1 METIDQT
8 AQQSIRGGEFLLKN
22 ITAQD
27 IFTPEDFSEDQRMI
41 ATMVKDFI
49 EQRVA
54 PNFDRL
60 EKLDIE
66 LTTKLLK
73 ELGDL
78 GVLGIPFPDI
88 YGGSQMDF
96 VTNILLS
103 ELMGAARSLA
113 LSFGAHTSIGMLP
126 ILYFGTE
133 DQKQKYLPALVAGD
147 KFAAYCLTEPG
158 SGSDALAA
166 KSSAVLADDGTHYLL
181 SGQKMWITNAG
192 FADVFTVFAK
202 VDGKHFTGFIVEKDW
217 EGVSLG
223 AEEDKLGIKGSST
236 RQVFFEQVKVPTEN
250 VLGEIG
256 KGHKIA
262 FNILNVGRIKL
273 GSGAI
278 GGSKVISNHAI
289 RYANER
295 KQFGQ
300 AISNFGAIQH
310 KLAEQAIKIYV
321 NESAVYRAA
330 NDIGQLE
337 HSLLASG
344 KSLGEALLGGAEE
357 YAIECA
363 LMKVHSSECL
373 DFAADE
379 GLQIFGGMGY
389 SEEAPMAATYR
400 DARINRIFEGT
411 NEINRML
418 SVDMILKRT
427 MNGTLD
433 LVNAAKAV
441 QKELLSMPSFESA
454 STNFFAR
461 EKGMLQ
467 NLKKAFLLL
476 AGATAQALLQKL
488 STEQEILMHLSDMMG
503 DIYLAESAILRTEKM
518 TLRTSTEATALQQ
531 DMTRVFLEDAVERFS
546 FAGKRVITAWATGE
560 MKRNLLMGLRR
571 FTKYDGSNTVAAR
584 RNIAQAL
591 IDANE
596 YCF

>member
-1 METIDQT
+1 METIDQI
-8 AQQSIRGGEFLLKN
+8 AQQSIRGGEFLLKD

-49 EQRVA
+49 EQRVV
-54 PNFDRL
+54 PNFNRL
-60 EKLDIE
+60 EKLDID

-78 GVLGIPFPDI
+78 GVLGIPFPDT

-103 ELMGAARSLA
+103 ELMAASRSLA

-133 DQKQKYLPALVAGD
+133 AQKQKYLPPLVAGD
-147 KFAAYCLTEPG
+147 QFAAYCLTEPG

-181 SGQKMWITNAG
+181 NGQKMWITNAG

-202 VDGKHFTGFIVEKDW
+202 VDGKHFTGFIVEKNW

-300 AISNFGAIQH
+300 AISSFGAIQH

-337 HSLLASG
+337 HSLLANG

-418 SVDMILKRT
+418 SVDMVLKRT

-441 QKELLSMPSFESA
+441 QKELLSMPSFEAAPVS
-454 STNFFAR
+454 FFAQ
-461 EKGMLQ
+461 EKTMLQ
-467 NLKKAFLLL
+467 NLKKGFLLL

-488 STEQEILMHLSDMMG
+488 STEQEILMQLSDMMG

-518 TLRTSTEATALQQ
+518 TLRTSVEATARQQ

-546 FAGKRVITAWATGE
+546 FAGKRVITAWAEGE

-571 FTKYDGSNTVAAR
+571 FTKYDGINTVAAR